1 MKSNSENNSAKQRS
15 LTNLATPKQ
24 RLFVREYCRHLNA
37 TRAAIAAGYSENSAK
52 VTASRLLTN
61 ANVSAEIARITEKT
75 CKKLEISAENVL
87 RELARLAFL
96 DPRNFYDANGA
107 LRNVTELDDDTAA
120 CIAGMEVQDVYQGQG
135 VERVKIGV
143 CRKIKFADKG
153 ANLERLGRYLKL
165 FTDKVQHI
173 VEPRPVDLSK
183 LSEAD
188 LFELQRILETAD
200 SNAGP
205 DKE

>member
-61 ANVSAEIARITEKT
+61 ANVSAEIARITVKT
-75 CKKLEISAENVL
+75 CKKLEISAEDVL

-107 LRNVTELDDDTAA
+107 LRDVTELDDDTAA

-135 VERVKIGV
+135 VDRVKIGV

-153 ANLERLGRYLKL
+153 ANLERLGRHLKL
-165 FTDKVQHI
+165 FTDKVEHSGT
-173 VEPRPVDLSK
+173 VEQVDLSH
-183 LSEAD
+183 LSESQLA
-188 LFELQRILETAD
+188 ENEKILESAT
-200 SNAGP
+200 P
-205 DKE
+205 DPK

>member
-1 MKSNSENNSAKQRS
+1 MKNTSENNIGKQRRLAS
-15 LTNLATPKQ
+15 LTPKQ
-24 RLFVREYCRHLNA
+24 RLFVREYCCHLNA
-37 TRAAIAAGYSENSAK
+37 TRAAIAAGYSEKGA
-52 VTASRLLTN
+52 AQAGARLLTN
-61 ANVSAEIARITEKT
+61 VKVSAEIAMLTQKT
-75 CKKLEISAENVL
+75 CEKLEISAENVL

-96 DPRNFYDANGA
+96 DPRKFYDANGS

-173 VEPRPVDLSK
+173 VEPPPVDLSK